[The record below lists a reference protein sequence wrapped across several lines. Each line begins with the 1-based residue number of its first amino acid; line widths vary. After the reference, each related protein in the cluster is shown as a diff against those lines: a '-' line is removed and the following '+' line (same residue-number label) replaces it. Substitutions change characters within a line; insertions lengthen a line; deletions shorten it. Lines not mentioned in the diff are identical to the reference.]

1 MTELQTSPAQ
11 PAAPLPVSIPVLTAF
26 NVTPALNLTLT
37 IKHEGR
43 TIRRRINLKG
53 KRSGMTCIHFYSGV
67 LRFQRDQRVTYDEV
81 SDMHTVWPVGGLC
94 LTASRELAEQ
104 VVRALWG
111 KNYVLTDW
119 ACERPA

>member
-1 MTELQTSPAQ
+1 M
-11 PAAPLPVSIPVLTAF
+11 PVLTAF

-43 TIRRRINLKG
+43 TIRRRISLKG
-53 KRSGMTCIHFYSGV
+53 KHAGMTSIHFYSGV

-81 SDMHTVWPVGGLC
+81 SDMETVWAVGGLC

-104 VVRALWG
+104 AVRVLWG
-111 KNYVLTDW
+111 TNYALTNW
-119 ACERPA
+119 ACERQGI